1 VSIPERDSLFDVAAK
16 FFSELQGELC
26 RSIADIDGAS
36 EFTADAW
43 QRPGGG
49 GGVARVLEGGAVF
62 EKAGVNWSNVDGE
75 LPDEVAAHMPGQG
88 RTFRACGVSL
98 VLHPRSPMV
107 PTTHANFRCLMKGD
121 AVWFGGGADLTPYYF
136 YREDAVHFHR
146 TLADACDRHPVADY
160 NRFKSWCDEYFF
172 LPHRGETRG
181 VGGVFFDYLG
191 ADRGGATAPLEERGD
206 TGRREAGE
214 GVGRGRGRASDESI
228 DQVFDFVRDLGRSF
242 TKAYLPIVERRQPL
256 PFGET
261 ERTWQLRRRGRY
273 VEFNLIHDRGTLFG
287 LKTNGRIESILMSL
301 PPLVRWDYDV
311 MAQPGSPEA
320 ELLTHLRPTD
330 WLGRAK

>member
-1 VSIPERDSLFDVAAK
+1 VSALFERAAK
-16 FFSELQGELC
+16 FFSELQEELC
-26 RSIADIDGAS
+26 RAFADLDGAG
-36 EFTADAW
+36 EFTMDAW

-49 GGVARVLEGGAVF
+49 GGVARVLEGGALF

-75 LPDEVAAHMPGQG
+75 LPNDVAEHMPGQG
-88 RTFRACGVSL
+88 RAFKACGVSL
-98 VLHPRSPMV
+98 VLHPRSPFV
-107 PTTHANFRCLMKGD
+107 PTTHANLRCLAKGD

-136 YREDAVHFHR
+136 FRDDAVHFHQ
-146 TLADACDRHPVADY
+146 TLAGACDRHRPVADY
-160 NRFKSWCDEYFF
+160 DRFKAWCDEYFF

-181 VGGVFFDYLG
+181 IGGVFFDYLG
-191 ADRGGATAPLEERGD
+191 SK
-206 TGRREAGE
+206 GE
-214 GVGRGRGRASDESI
+214 HPMEK
-228 DQVFDFVRDLGRSF
+228 VFDFVRDLGRAIAP
-242 TKAYLPIVERRQPL
+242 AYLPIAQRRHTEPY
-256 PFGET
+256 GDT

-273 VEFNLIHDRGTLFG
+273 VEFNLIFDRGTLFG

-330 WLGRAK
+330 WLARAK